1 MAYKFAFVMDP
12 LEKVLPDKDTTF
24 VFMLEALKRGHEIYF
39 AELHDLFARGH
50 QAFVMAR
57 RCEVM
62 RPEGNLKSH
71 FRFIGDRMHHPLEA
85 FDAIFM
91 RKDPPADAP
100 YLYATML
107 LSLADS
113 RRTFV
118 MNHPAGLREAN
129 EKLYALNFPGAI
141 PPTLV
146 TYEIDRLKSFMAEQG
161 GEMIVKPLDGH
172 GGQSV
177 FLARA
182 GDRNLNAILE
192 AVTNFETRPIMGQ
205 RYIPEIRNGDKRLIV
220 LDGEPLGCTLRVPR
234 EDENRGNIHVGGNCV
249 QAPITARD
257 REICSMMRPRLYR
270 DGLYF
275 VGLDIIGDYL
285 TEVNVTSP
293 TGVQEIDRLDG
304 INLEARVI
312 DFVESKAKSLER

>member
-1 MAYKFAFVMDP
+1 MAYKYAFVMDP
-12 LEKVLPDKDTTF
+12 LEKVLVDKDTTF

-39 AELHDLFARGH
+39 LGLRDLYARGASAFAR
-50 QAFVMAR
+50 AR

-62 RPEGNLKSH
+62 RADPH
-71 FRFIGDRMHHPLEA
+71 FRFLDDGREYPLEA
-85 FDAIFM
+85 FNAIFM

-107 LSLADS
+107 LSRADR

-118 MNHPAGLREAN
+118 LNEPAGLREAN
-129 EKLYALNFPGAI
+129 EKLYALNFPDAI
-141 PPTLV
+141 PPTMV
-146 TYEIDRLKSFMAEQG
+146 TYDTIRLRAFMDELG

-172 GGQSV
+172 GGEGV
-177 FLARA
+177 FHVSAR
-182 GDRNLNAILE
+182 DRNLGAILE
-192 AVTNFETRPIMGQ
+192 TVTQYETRPIMAQ
-205 RYIPEIRNGDKRLIV
+205 RYLPEIRGGDKRLIV
-220 LDGEPLGCTLRVPR
+220 INGEPVGCTLRVPR
-234 EDENRGNIHVGGNCV
+234 EDEHRGNIHVGGTCV
-249 QAPITARD
+249 KAPVSARD
-257 REICSMMRPRLYR
+257 REICAMLKPRLER

-304 INLEARVI
+304 VNLEAKLI
-312 DFVESKAKSLER
+312 DFVEQRVATLVH

>member
-12 LEKVLPDKDTTF
+12 LESVLPDKDTTF
-24 VFMLEALKRGHEIYF
+24 VFMLEAI
-39 AELHDLFARGH
+39 ARGH
-50 QAFVMAR
+50 QVFFLGLKDLFSRGHQGLARAR

-62 RPEGNLKSH
+62 RAVPH
-71 FRFIGDRMHHPLEA
+71 FRYLDDGAQYPLEH

-91 RKDPPADAP
+91 RKDPPAAAN

-107 LSLADS
+107 LSLADPH
-113 RRTFV
+113 RTFV
-118 MNHPAGLREAN
+118 LNSPAGLREAN

-146 TYEIDRLKSFMAEQG
+146 TYEIPRLKQFMEEQG

-172 GGQSV
+172 GGEGV
-177 FLARA
+177 FLATSK
-182 GDRNLNAILE
+182 DRNLGAILE
-192 AVTNFETRPIMGQ
+192 TVTQFETRLIMAQ
-205 RYIPEIRNGDKRLIV
+205 RYLPEARKGDKRLIV
-220 LDGEPLGCTLRVPR
+220 LNGEPLGCTLRVPR
-234 EDENRGNIHVGGNCV
+234 DDEHRGNIHVGGNCV
-249 QAPITARD
+249 KAPVTERD
-257 REICSMMRPRLYR
+257 RDICRMLKPRLER

-293 TGVQEIDRLDG
+293 TGVQEIDRLDNA
-304 INLEARVI
+304 NLEGKVI
-312 DFVESKAKSLER
+312 DFVESRVAALKD